1 MNKTLKKA
9 LATNSDSFHEL
20 PIEKVGMESH
30 MDKSQLSTHELNPA
44 AAQPSNTFCPC
55 DFCF

>member
-1 MNKTLKKA
+1 MNSLSQ
-9 LATNSDSFHEL
+9 NYGL